1 MEVVSSQ
8 MNDIAIK
15 ATGIGK
21 MYNIG
26 ALKNAI
32 QHDSLR
38 DKIADA
44 FKSSKRHLA
53 KRKSTIFGIEEFWAV
68 KDVSF
73 TVNKGE
79 VFGIIGVNGAG
90 KSTLLK
96 ILCRV
101 TSPTT
106 GNVVL
111 HGKVGT
117 LLEVGTGFN
126 HELTGRENTYLSG
139 AILGMKKSYIDEKY
153 DEIIAFSGIEKFVD
167 TPVKRYSSGMLVR
180 LGFAVAAHLQPDIL
194 LVDEVLAVGDAS
206 FRKKCLGKMHDVAN
220 EGRTVIFVSHN
231 MRAITSLC
239 NRAIRMHAGQIVD
252 EGNPAAV
259 VDRYLSSGDIKENIS
274 EWSIRSAPSNEFVS
288 LLRVAVKCIAD
299 PTSDITMADDFQ
311 ISIDYLNRIAGSHL
325 AISLHLFNEQGDLI
339 LNPSNGKDQLTSSG
353 LTTDAFNTVFSFP
366 GNVMNSGRYL
376 ITLLFVEKGG
386 VQKMWIRDILTFRIH
401 DKSIKDVDAWYG
413 KNPGLVVID
422 IPTSTTRLE

>member
-1 MEVVSSQ
+1 MD
-8 MNDIAIK
+8 NIAIK
-15 ATGIGK
+15 ASNIGK

-26 ALKNAI
+26 ALHKAL
-32 QHDSLR
+32 QHDALR

-44 FKSSKRHLA
+44 LKFSKRHFT
-53 KRKSTIFGIEEFWAV
+53 KRKSSMFGTEEFWAV
-68 KDVSF
+68 KHASF
-73 TVNKGE
+73 EVKRGE
-79 VFGIIGVNGAG
+79 VLGVIGVNGAG

-106 GNVVL
+106 GSVTL

-139 AILGMKKSYIDEKY
+139 AILGMKKSYIDEKF
-153 DEIIAFSGIEKFVD
+153 DEIISFSGIEKFLD

-194 LVDEVLAVGDAS
+194 LIDEVLAVGDAS

-220 EGRTVIFVSHN
+220 EGKTIIFVSHN

-239 NRAIRMHAGQIVD
+239 DKAIRMHAGHIVD
-252 EGNPAAV
+252 EGNPTDV
-259 VDRYLSSGDIKENIS
+259 VDRYLSSGDISENIS
-274 EWSIRSAPSNEFVS
+274 EWPISSAPSNEFVA
-288 LLRVAVKCIAD
+288 LLKVKVYSASD
-299 PTSDITMADDFQ
+299 PTSDITLVDDFHV
-311 ISIDYLNRIAGSHL
+311 IIDYLNRISGSHL
-325 AISLHLFNEQGDLI
+325 AVSLHLFNDQGDLI
-339 LNPSNGKDQLTSSG
+339 LNPSNGNDMLTSSG
-353 LTTDAFNTVFSFP
+353 LSVDSFQTVFKFP
-366 GNVMNSGRYL
+366 GNILNSGRYL

-386 VQKMWIRDILTFRIH
+386 VQRKWVRDVLTFQIH
-401 DKSIKDVDAWYG
+401 DKSIRDVDAWYG
-413 KNPGLVVID
+413 RNPGLVVID
-422 IPTSTTRLE
+422 IPTDTSLLT